1 MRTLFRQL
9 CWCAVAVLIAVR
21 PVSAQ
26 ETTNLTGSV
35 LTGAGG
41 PVGAAT
47 VLIES
52 LNLGAITNNEGRY
65 ILVVPVSATV
75 VDVTASIIG
84 RTTQT
89 QTITLQPGTQVL
101 DFVLGEDPLRIEGI
115 VVTALGLERQ
125 ARTLGI
131 STRQL
136 DASEITKVEPNL
148 VNALSG
154 KIAGVHIQNSGPQGG
169 SSRIVIRG
177 ESSITGANQPLFI
190 IDGIPVSNAIG
201 DRVGI
206 LTDQGG
212 IDYGN
217 AIQDINPDN
226 IESITVLK
234 GPNAAALYGSR
245 ASNGA
250 VLIETK
256 KGRNVLGGAQIVV
269 SQLVTFE
276 DVLRL
281 PNYQNQFGAGYD
293 GEYSY
298 YDGFS
303 NGTNDQADE
312 SWGPP
317 LDQGL
322 EIPQWFSAYDP
333 VTDTRA
339 PAPWVSNPN
348 NVRDFFDMGVTA
360 TTNVSVS
367 GSNESLHGRVAFS
380 RMNLNGMQ
388 PGHSQDR
395 TTFSFGGGIDA
406 FERVSINTSVQYISS
421 EGFQRPGVG
430 YGGDNIMHQFVWFG
444 RNIDMGRLESLYDQ
458 TRPLDEPTVGGFPYN
473 WTTLYW
479 LNTSGHSRTSTR
491 TAATA

>member
-1 MRTLFRQL
+1 M
-9 CWCAVAVLIAVR
+9 
-21 PVSAQ
+21 
-26 ETTNLTGSV
+26 
-35 LTGAGG
+35 
-41 PVGAAT
+41 
-47 VLIES
+47 
-52 LNLGAITNNEGRY
+52 
-65 ILVVPVSATV
+65 
-75 VDVTASIIG
+75 
-84 RTTQT
+84 
-89 QTITLQPGTQVL
+89 
-101 DFVLGEDPLRIEGI
+101 
-115 VVTALGLERQ
+115 
-125 ARTLGI
+125 
-131 STRQL
+131 
-136 DASEITKVEPNL
+136 
-148 VNALSG
+148 
-154 KIAGVHIQNSGPQGG
+154 
-169 SSRIVIRG
+169 IRG

-226 IESITVLK
+226 IASITVLK

-250 VLIETK
+250 ILIETK

-269 SQLVTFE
+269 SQLVTFQ
-276 DVLRL
+276 DVLTL
-281 PNYQNQFGAGYD
+281 PDYQNQFGSGYN

-298 YDGFS
+298 YDGFG
-303 NGTNDQADE
+303 NGTNDEADE

-317 LDQGL
+317 LDTGL

-339 PAPWVSNPN
+339 PAPWVSSPN
-348 NVRDFFDMGVTA
+348 NVRDFFDTGVTA

-380 RMNLNGMQ
+380 RMDLNGMQ

-406 FERVSINTSVQYISS
+406 FDRVSIPRFKGSS
-421 EGFQRPGVG
+421 QQHRVE
-430 YGGDNIMHQFVWFG
+430 
-444 RNIDMGRLESLYDQ
+444 
-458 TRPLDEPTVGGFPYN
+458 GGFLRPRFH
-473 WTTLYW
+473 WTIDW
-479 LNTSGHSRTSTR
+479 RGRRGPDRGGS
-491 TAATA
+491 